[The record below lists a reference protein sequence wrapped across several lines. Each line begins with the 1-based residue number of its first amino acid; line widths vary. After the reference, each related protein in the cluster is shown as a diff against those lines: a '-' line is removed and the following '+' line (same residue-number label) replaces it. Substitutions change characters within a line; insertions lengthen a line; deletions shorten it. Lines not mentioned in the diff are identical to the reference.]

1 MSSLVQVFEHL
12 RAAGR
17 PTYIKTVHA
26 ALALS
31 MVVSA
36 VAVGTR
42 PSQSDSAADGDAV
55 AATLTTFPATIPAS
69 IPASG
74 SGSMNFFELRAQ
86 ERVQEAAAAK
96 ARAKAEAR
104 AAKIAKQRR
113 AEQLRASRASRVVY
127 PTRGHITARFGDRGR
142 RWDNG
147 WHTGVDFRVPVG
159 TPVASIQQGQVVY
172 ANWAGAYGR
181 KIVIRHING
190 VTSVYA
196 HLSTINVRVGQ
207 TVQAGERIGRSGR
220 SGNTTGPHLHLEVH
234 KFDQPV
240 NPLKYLHR

>member
-1 MSSLVQVFEHL
+1 
-12 RAAGR
+12 
-17 PTYIKTVHA
+17 
-26 ALALS
+26 
-31 MVVSA
+31 
-36 VAVGTR
+36 
-42 PSQSDSAADGDAV
+42 
-55 AATLTTFPATIPAS
+55 
-69 IPASG
+69 
-74 SGSMNFFELRAQ
+74 
-86 ERVQEAAAAK
+86 
-96 ARAKAEAR
+96 
-104 AAKIAKQRR
+104 
-113 AEQLRASRASRVVY
+113 VY

-159 TPVASIQQGQVVY
+159 TPVASIQQGQVVF
-172 ANWAGAYGR
+172 ANWSGPYGR

-196 HLSTINVRVGQ
+196 HLSTITVRVGQ

-240 NPLKYLHR
+240 NPLKYLQR

>member
-1 MSSLVQVFEHL
+1 MSSLVQALRRL

-17 PTYIKTVHA
+17 STPIKTVHA

-31 MVVSA
+31 MAVSA
-36 VAVGTR
+36 VAVGIR
-42 PSQSDSAADGDAV
+42 PTQDVRTVDVDGLAV
-55 AATLTTFPATIPAS
+55 AGTV
-69 IPASG
+69 PASG
-74 SGSMNFFELRAQ
+74 SAGAASGTMNFFELRAQ

-96 ARAKAEAR
+96 AKAKAEAR
-104 AAKIAKQRR
+104 AAKIAKERR
-113 AEQLRASRASRVVY
+113 AAQIRASRASRVVY

-159 TPVASIQQGQVVY
+159 TPVASIQQGQVVF
-172 ANWAGAYGR
+172 ANWSGPYGR

-196 HLSTINVRVGQ
+196 HLSTITVRVGQ

-240 NPLKYLHR
+240 NPLKYLQR

>member
-1 MSSLVQVFEHL
+1 MSSIVQALRSL
-12 RAAGR
+12 RAVR
-17 PTYIKTVHA
+17 RSTSIKTVHT

-31 MVVSA
+31 MAISA

-42 PSQSDSAADGDAV
+42 PSSDVRAIDDGLAV
-55 AATLTTFPATIPAS
+55 AATIPTSGTAPTGTT
-69 IPASG
+69 
-74 SGSMNFFELRAQ
+74 NFFELRAQ
-86 ERVQEAAAAK
+86 ERIQEAAAAK
-96 ARAKAEAR
+96 AKAKAEAR

-113 AEQLRASRASRVVY
+113 AAQIRASRAARVVY
-127 PTRGHITARFGDRGR
+127 PTRGRITARFGDRGR

-159 TPVASIQQGQVVY
+159 TPVASIQQGHVVF
-172 ANWAGAYGR
+172 ANWSGPYGR

-207 TVQAGERIGRSGR
+207 KVESGERIGRSGR

-234 KFDQPV
+234 KYDQPV
-240 NPLKYLHR
+240 NPLKYLQR